1 MLWFECVPP
10 KMSMRLKLNPQIH
23 TLTVFRCGA
32 FWKQLGLDEITRE
45 GSHNGSVSLLWLW
58 QNTWVMNLWGGKV
71 CLAHGFSGCLALCS
85 PPLPSRSVWPWTENV
100 ETVKTFL
107 SVNCLR

>member
-45 GSHNGSVSLLWLW
+45 GSHNGSVSLL
-58 QNTWVMNLWGGKV
+58 
-71 CLAHGFSGCLALCS
+71 
-85 PPLPSRSVWPWTENV
+85 
-100 ETVKTFL
+100 
-107 SVNCLR
+107 